1 MTNLEDIDMTNLANF
16 FGQYFATMMIE
27 NNENYVCFAQII
39 ELCFERF
46 AVYKEIFSFVDRGNC
61 IILKESFFFFVLFC
75 FVFVFKYNRQK
86 NVINF

>member
-1 MTNLEDIDMTNLANF
+1 MTNLANF

-61 IILKESFFFFVLFC
+61 IILKESIFFFVLFFLFC
-75 FVFVFKYNRQK
+75 FVFVFVFKNNRQK